1 MIGREDE
8 VREYRGRVKAF
19 YYIVFFALCLIGS
32 RLFYLQI
39 MKGEDLRKYSDGNR
53 LKKERLFASRGII
66 YDRNGK
72 IIVDNRAS
80 FDVVLLSQYY
90 TASPQANSKLAKAL
104 DIDLEDLEKRISK
117 ISRMPSFYPILL
129 KADVSKDVIAAVEM
143 GAIDGDFKGVDIEAN
158 VQRRYPMK
166 EISAQLLGYIGEVD
180 TKDIAADPRKQLQ
193 PGDYIGK
200 MGIERYYDNYLRGSN
215 GVGYVEVDATGRRK
229 KSEGA
234 EKLLGFVTQDE
245 PVTGKD
251 IYLTLDVN
259 LEKAAADAMKS
270 RNYNG
275 SVVALDPRTGEI
287 LAMVNYPSYDP
298 QYISGREVNAKVWNQ
313 LRDDPDRPLRNR
325 AIQDHY
331 PPGSTF
337 KLFLAMGVLGE
348 KKATAHT
355 SVNCTGQLRFGK
367 RTFACWKRHGTVDLI
382 HAIKESCDVFFYE
395 QGLSL
400 GIDEIAKYARM
411 FGLGSRT
418 GLNLAGEQKGL
429 IPDSK
434 WKEQRYHEA
443 WQPGETLSVAIGQ
456 GAVDVTPIQLVDAYA
471 AIGNEGFLWRP
482 FIVKKIEG
490 KNGSTME
497 ETKPQLTRKIE
508 LPPEVFQTVKE
519 GLFKV
524 VNEPGGTA
532 TSGHSTKTIISGKT
546 GTAQVKTF
554 TDMKHV
560 NCAQLDLKDR
570 HHAWFVG
577 YAPRDNPQIA
587 VAAIAEHACH
597 GTAAS
602 HVVKDVIDA
611 FMDEQN
617 ALAQAQTQAKAQ
629 EKTQQGSV
637 EPAST
642 TTSTSLVAPLAIPA
656 VGHVVSPSKASKKP
670 EPLVIK
676 PSEPPKVEGTNDD
689 E

>member
-8 VREYRGRVKAF
+8 VREYRERVKAF
-19 YYIVFFALCLIGS
+19 YYIFFFALCLIGT

-39 MKGEDLRKYSDGNR
+39 LKGEDLRKYSDGNR

-72 IIVDNRAS
+72 VIVDNRAS

-90 TASPQANSKLAKAL
+90 SFTPEANEKLAKAL
-104 DIDLEDLEKRISK
+104 EISVEDFEKRISK
-117 ISRMPSFYPILL
+117 VSRAPSFYPVLL
-129 KADVSKDVIAAVEM
+129 KSDVSKDVIAAVEM
-143 GAIDGDFKGVDIEAN
+143 GALNGDFKGVDIEAN

-166 EISAQLLGYIGEVD
+166 EISAQLLGYTGEVD
-180 TKDIAADPRKQLQ
+180 TKDISTDPKKQLQ

-200 MGIERYYDNYLRGSN
+200 MGIERFYDNYLRGSN

-234 EKLLGFVTQDE
+234 EKLLGFVAQDE
-245 PVTGKD
+245 PVSGKD
-251 IYLTLDVN
+251 IYLTLDVD
-259 LEKAAADAMKS
+259 LEKAAADALKS

-275 SVVALDPRTGEI
+275 SVVAIDPRTGEI

-298 QYISGREVNAKVWNQ
+298 QYISGREVTAKVWNL

-337 KLFLAMGVLGE
+337 KLFIALGVLGE
-348 KKATAHT
+348 KKATAA
-355 SVNCTGQLRFGK
+355 SSINCPGQMRFGK
-367 RTFACWKRHGTVDLI
+367 RSFACWKRHGTVDLI
-382 HAIKESCDVFFYE
+382 HAIKESCDVFFYNE
-395 QGLSL
+395 GLAL
-400 GIDEIAKYARM
+400 GIDDIAKYARM

-418 GLNLAGEQKGL
+418 GLNLAGEAKGL

-434 WKEQRYHEA
+434 WKEARYHEA

-471 AIGNEGFLWRP
+471 AIGNGGFLWRP
-482 FIVKKIEG
+482 FIVRKIEG
-490 KNGSTME
+490 KNGTTLE
-497 ETKPQLTRKIE
+497 ETKPQLTRKID
-508 LPPEVFQTVKE
+508 LPPDVFDTVKE
-519 GLFKV
+519 GLFRV

-532 TSGHSTKTIISGKT
+532 TASHSKKTIISGKT
-546 GTAQVKTF
+546 GTAQVRAF

-560 NCAQLDLKDR
+560 SCPQLEVKDR
-570 HHAWFVG
+570 HHGLFVG
-577 YAPRDNPQIA
+577 YAPRDNPTIA
-587 VAAIAEHACH
+587 VVAIAEHACH
-597 GTAAS
+597 GSNAA

-611 FMDEQN
+611 YMDKQN
-617 ALAQAQTQAKAQ
+617 AALAKTESPAQ
-629 EKTQQGSV
+629 V
-637 EPAST
+637 ASP
-642 TTSTSLVAPLAIPA
+642 VAIP
-656 VGHVVSPSKASKKP
+656 GEVVKP
-670 EPLVIK
+670 KPKPVPEGPLVIK
-676 PSEPPKVEGTNDD
+676 PSEVKPPVIESGNDD